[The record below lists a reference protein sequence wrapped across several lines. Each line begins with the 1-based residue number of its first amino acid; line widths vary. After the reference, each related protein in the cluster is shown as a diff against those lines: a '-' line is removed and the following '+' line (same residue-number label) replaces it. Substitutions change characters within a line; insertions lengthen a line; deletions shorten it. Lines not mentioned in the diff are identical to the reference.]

1 MVTAIYRPVSFRL
14 RLCVLLILCLAAL
27 PGQAAQ
33 VTLSLGSIQHPAF
46 EAEGVTVLFDTVK
59 RGTAEIRLG
68 RLRVAGEEY
77 RSLRI
82 HCAGF
87 LFDGRQLDCPEGTVR
102 REDARGRERPALPFS
117 FAWRAREGYL
127 SFSMNDVDAVAF
139 SPLVK
144 RLRSWQPKGKIDFGV
159 TIEGDR
165 AWLGLALRDLAFASK
180 EGDVSGKA
188 ILLTLAA
195 GAERRDGAWHWNA
208 RLDWP
213 QGELFRAPW
222 RRAAGVTMEAAGK
235 LTPEVLE
242 VSLAQLNVAGA
253 GGVTASLNWDRARG
267 EATDWGFI
275 TDEIDLASAMDEW
288 LQPWLGSL
296 GFPKWHAA
304 GHARFSAEWK
314 AGGLR
319 RFYAGLDGA
328 QVADST
334 GYVELGGV
342 NAQIPW
348 EEATPTEASISV
360 AAGRL
365 GDLPLGGFALP
376 LRLEGREATV
386 KGLTA
391 PMLDG
396 HFVIDLLRLAKT
408 KQSEVSVQANARD
421 SGRYA
426 ETKSQ
431 SGWHGEFEGGI
442 EGVSMPKLSQALKL
456 PVMAGSLTARVPRI
470 AYEGDVLRLD
480 GALSIEVF
488 DGGIIVHQLRLLD
501 PFGKE
506 RRFLA
511 EVTARNLDLGMLTRT
526 FAFGSIEGRF
536 DADLHDLEMQN
547 WKPLRFDARIA
558 SSEGEYPRSLSIGAL
573 KDITALG
580 ETGGPKALERVPE
593 RSGFSFGYDRIGLS
607 CALRNGIC
615 LLDGVARE
623 GEGVVLMRG
632 SGIPSVSIIGYNRH
646 IDWEALVARIRE
658 VIAGRPGVVIE

>member
-1 MVTAIYRPVSFRL
+1 MAFRAA
-14 RLCVLLILCLAAL
+14 LLMLLLAAL
-27 PGQAAQ
+27 PGRAAQ

-46 EAEGVTVLFDTVK
+46 EAEGVTVTLDAAR
-59 RGTAEIRLG
+59 RGAAEIRLG
-68 RLRVAGEEY
+68 VLRVAGAEY
-77 RSLRI
+77 RALRV

-87 LFDGRQLDCPEGTVR
+87 FFDGRQLDCLEGTVR
-102 REDARGRERPALPFS
+102 RDDERGSNRPALPFS
-117 FAWRAREGYL
+117 FAWRASDNYL
-127 SFSMNDVDAVAF
+127 SFSMRDVDAIAF

-144 RLRSWQPKGKIDFGV
+144 RLRGWQPKGKIDFGLTV
-159 TIEGDR
+159 EGDR
-165 AWLGLALRDLAFASK
+165 AWLGLAVRDLEFASK

-188 ILLTLAA
+188 IILTLAA
-195 GAERRDGAWHWNA
+195 GAERSGAGWQWNA

-213 QGELFRAPW
+213 QGELYRAPW
-222 RRAAGVTMEAAGK
+222 RREAGVIMEVAGR
-235 LTPEVLE
+235 LSAEALE
-242 VSLAQLNVAGA
+242 VGLARLDVQGTGSVN
-253 GGVTASLNWDRARG
+253 ASLLWDRARG
-267 EATDWGFI
+267 EATEWGFV
-275 TDEIDLASAMDEW
+275 TERLDLTSAMDEW
-288 LQPWLGSL
+288 VQPWLGSL

-304 GHARFSAEWK
+304 GHALFSAEWK

-319 RFYAGLDGA
+319 RFYAGLENA
-328 QVADST
+328 QLADST
-334 GYVELGGV
+334 GYVELDGV

-348 EEATPTEASISV
+348 EEAAPTEAEISV

-376 LRLEGREATV
+376 LRLAGSEATV
-386 KGLTA
+386 KGLSA

-396 HFVIDLLRLAKT
+396 HFVIDLLRLA
-408 KQSEVSVQANARD
+408 
-421 SGRYA
+421 
-426 ETKSQ
+426 KSQ

-442 EGVSMPKLSQALKL
+442 EGVSMPKLSRALKL
-456 PVMAGSLTARVPRI
+456 PAMAGSLTARVPRI
-470 AYEGDVLRLD
+470 AYEDGLLRLD
-480 GALSIEVF
+480 GALGIEVF
-488 DGGIIVHQLRLLD
+488 DGGIIVHQLRLMD

-547 WKPLRFDARIA
+547 WKPLRFEARIA

-607 CALRNGIC
+607 CTLRNGIC

-632 SGIPSVSIIGYNRH
+632 SGIPSVSIIGYNRR
-646 IDWEALVARIRE
+646 IDWEALVARFRE
-658 VIAGRPGVVIE
+658 VIAGRPGAVIE

>member
-1 MVTAIYRPVSFRL
+1 MATAIYRPVSFRL
-14 RLCVLLILCLAAL
+14 RLCALLFLCLAAL
-27 PGQAAQ
+27 PGRAAQ

-46 EAEGVTVLFDTVK
+46 EAEGVTVVFDAAR
-59 RGTAEIRLG
+59 RGAAEIRLG
-68 RLRVAGEEY
+68 KLRVAGEEY
-77 RSLRI
+77 RELRI
-82 HCAGF
+82 RCAGF
-87 LFDGRQLDCPEGTVR
+87 FFDGRQLDCPEGTVR
-102 REDARGRERPALPFS
+102 RDDERGSKRPALPFS
-117 FAWRAREGYL
+117 FAWRASDRYL
-127 SFSMNDVDAVAF
+127 SFSMSDVDAVAF

-144 RLRSWQPKGKIDFGV
+144 RLRGWQPKGKIDFGV
-159 TIEGDR
+159 TVEGDR
-165 AWLGLALRDLAFASK
+165 AWLGLAVRDLAFASK

-188 ILLTLAA
+188 ILFTVAA
-195 GAERRDGAWHWNA
+195 GAERSKGAWQWNA

-222 RRAAGVTMEAAGK
+222 RRAAGVTMQAEGR
-235 LTPEVLE
+235 LTPEALE
-242 VSLAQLNVAGA
+242 VSLAQLNVAGT
-253 GGVTASLNWDRARG
+253 GGVTASLHWDRARG

-296 GFPKWHAA
+296 GLPRWHAA
-304 GHARFSAEWK
+304 GQARLSAEWK
-314 AGGLR
+314 AGSLR

-348 EEATPTEASISV
+348 EEATPTDASISV

-386 KGLTA
+386 RGLTA

-396 HFVIDLLRLAKT
+396 QFVIDLLRLA
-408 KQSEVSVQANARD
+408 N
-421 SGRYA
+421 
-426 ETKSQ
+426 SQ

-442 EGVSMPKLSQALKL
+442 EGVSMPKLSRALKL

-547 WKPLRFDARIA
+547 WKPLRFEARIA

-607 CALRNGIC
+607 CTLRNGIC

-623 GEGVVLMRG
+623 GDGVVLMRG

-646 IDWEALVARIRE
+646 IDWEALVARFRE
-658 VIAGRPGVVIE
+658 VIAGKPGAVIE

>member
-1 MVTAIYRPVSFRL
+1 M
-14 RLCVLLILCLAAL
+14 LLLLAAL
-27 PGQAAQ
+27 PGRAAQ

-46 EAEGVTVLFDTVK
+46 EAEGVTVTFDAAR

-68 RLRVAGEEY
+68 LLRVAGAEY
-77 RSLRI
+77 RTLRV

-87 LFDGRQLDCPEGTVR
+87 FFDGRQLDCPEGTVR
-102 REDARGRERPALPFS
+102 RDDERGRDRPTLPFS
-117 FAWRAREGYL
+117 FAWRASDGYL
-127 SFSMNDVDAVAF
+127 SFSMNDVDAIAF

-144 RLRSWQPKGKIDFGV
+144 RLRGWQPKGKIDFGV
-159 TIEGDR
+159 TVEGDR
-165 AWLGLALRDLAFASK
+165 AWLGLSVRDLEFASR
-180 EGDVSGKA
+180 EGDLSGKA
-188 ILLTLAA
+188 ILFTLAA
-195 GAERRDGAWHWNA
+195 GAERRSGVWQWNA

-213 QGELFRAPW
+213 QGELYRAPW
-222 RRAAGVTMEAAGK
+222 RRTAGVTMEAEGRLSA
-235 LTPEVLE
+235 ESLE
-242 VSLAQLNVAGA
+242 VGLAQLDVAGT
-253 GGVTASLNWDRARG
+253 GKVTASLHWDRARG

-275 TDEIDLASAMDEW
+275 TDRIDLAPAMREW
-288 LQPWLGSL
+288 VQPWLSSL
-296 GFPKWHAA
+296 DFPKWYAA

-314 AGGLR
+314 AGSLS
-319 RFYAGLDGA
+319 RFYAGLEDA

-348 EEATPTEASISV
+348 EESVPTDAEISV

-365 GDLPLGGFALP
+365 GDLPLGGFTLP
-376 LRLEGREATV
+376 LRLAGSEATV

-396 HFVIDLLRLAKT
+396 HFVIDLLRLAK
-408 KQSEVSVQANARD
+408 
-421 SGRYA
+421 
-426 ETKSQ
+426 SQ

-442 EGVSMPKLSQALKL
+442 EGVSMPKLSRALKL

-470 AYEGDVLRLD
+470 AYEDDMLRLD

-488 DGGIIVHQLRLLD
+488 DGGIIVHQLRLMD

-506 RRFLA
+506 RRFIV

-536 DADLHDLEMQN
+536 DADLHELEMQN
-547 WKPLRFDARIA
+547 WTPLRFDARIA

-580 ETGGPKALERVPE
+580 EAGEPKALERVPE

-607 CALRNGIC
+607 CALRNGVC

-646 IDWEALVARIRE
+646 IDWEALVARFRE
-658 VIAGRPGVVIE
+658 VIAGRPGAVIE